1 MKENAPSTQAPQN
14 RVSTADSLAVL
25 ADTLRLRVLRLVE
38 AAELSVGEVGQV
50 LQLPQSTASRHL
62 KSLSDAGWVA
72 RRNEGPA
79 SFYRLVPDELSPVS
93 RGVWAAVRESAVTQG
108 DAAEDSRRLTAVLA
122 QRRMDSE
129 TFFGRVGAD
138 WSVLR
143 GQLFGDT
150 FTAGALLGL
159 LPSDWTVADLGCGTG
174 EAAEVLAPVVRR
186 VLAIDQSSSMLDA
199 AKERL
204 VGAKNVEYVEARL
217 EELPLPASSVD
228 AAVMV
233 LVLHHMPE
241 PVRVLREARR
251 IVKPGGPVVVVD
263 MVRHDRSDYRQ
274 SMGHRH
280 LGFADA
286 NTSEL
291 FAAAGWGSSMYR
303 ELPRLV
309 EAKGPGLFAAV
320 GR

>member
-1 MKENAPSTQAPQN
+1 MKDRPVQSEAPLN
-14 RVSTADSLAVL
+14 RVSTADTLAVL
-25 ADTLRLRVLRLVE
+25 ADSLRLRVLRLVE

-62 KSLSDAGWVA
+62 KSLAEAGWVV

-79 SFYRLVPDELSPVS
+79 SFYRLVPDELAPVS
-93 RGVWAAVRESAVTQG
+93 RGVWAAVRESAVSLG
-108 DAAEDSRRLTAVLA
+108 DAAEDTRRLSAVLA

-143 GQLFGDT
+143 EQLFGDT
-150 FTAGALLGL
+150 FTSGALLGL
-159 LPSDWTVADLGCGTG
+159 LPANWIVADLGCGTA
-174 EAAEVLAPVVRR
+174 EAAELLAPVVGK

-204 VGAKNVEYVEARL
+204 SGVKNVEYVEAKL
-217 EELPLPASSVD
+217 EELGLPTSSVD

-251 IVKPGGPVVVVD
+251 LVRPGGPLLVVD
-263 MVRHDRSDYRQ
+263 MVRHDRADYRQ

-280 LGFADA
+280 LGFSDA
-286 NTSEL
+286 TMKDLLAS
-291 FAAAGWGSSMYR
+291 AGWGSSMYR